1 MRRMFRNRGSRDP
14 KPRQP
19 SPRWKR
25 LLKRTLCWT
34 FVIIVA
40 ALLGAC
46 AYVEV
51 MKNELRPRLAKLQQV
66 TVHRDPT
73 IIYSSNGV
81 EIARMAQERRD
92 PVTWTE
98 LPRLVIDATVA
109 AEDRRFWDHRGV
121 DYPAIVRAF
130 WANVRAGATVQGGST
145 ITQQLAKRLLTSG
158 ERTIQRKVEDAC
170 LAMLIEEEYTKQQIL
185 TMYLNQVFY
194 GSGAYGIK
202 AAAETYFGKD
212 LRNLTIAEA
221 ALLARLPRRPS
232 SENPYVNEKAAIENR
247 NYVLGVMR
255 DMGTISEKEYQEAVK
270 EPVKLQPKPIQ
281 TTGISR
287 APYFSTWILQQLR
300 DEFPNEDFARGGYK
314 VYTTLN
320 IDAQRAAERALEQ
333 TLKQYKG
340 RKVTEGAIVI
350 ADVNGQIIAMVGGAN
365 FKRSQFNNVTQGKR
379 QPGSAF
385 KPFVYAAAIEM
396 GFLQPTS
403 MVSNEP
409 FVWVDPYSRK
419 VWKPRGGG
427 GGGMVS
433 VQTAIVKSINVP
445 AVHTAKLVGASNVAR
460 FSREVFGIRS
470 KLDPVLP
477 LALGSSAVSPLEMA
491 EAYSVFMTGGNR
503 VKLFGIKRIV
513 GPSGQV
519 VKEFSPRIIGNVLS
533 ESTAIPLR
541 DMLRRVVL
549 EGTGTRAANV
559 ANAAGKTGT
568 NEDYLDAWFCGFTDR
583 LVAVAWVANATYDPA
598 RKPPWK
604 YGSMDRVFGGDA
616 AAYLWAQ
623 ALKPVQ
629 DLIGEK
635 PSGRRPT
642 SYGGG
647 GATEMTVLVCI
658 ESGARAVPGSCPRTE
673 TRVMSSKDA
682 QELKACGI
690 HGPIE
695 HEPPITDPGPPVQ
708 TPPPNRPPPV
718 NDDLVEFEICV
729 DSGLRAT
736 QYCPVRRIELYKRG
750 DAPKGFCKIHMP
762 EGLENNLLWTLAF
775 ARHGSWIRR

>member
-1 MRRMFRNRGSRDP
+1 MRRMFRSRGSRERN
-14 KPRQP
+14 PRQP
-19 SPRWKR
+19 SPRWKI

-34 FVIIVA
+34 FVIFVGGC
-40 ALLGAC
+40 LGSC

-73 IIYSSNGV
+73 IVFSSDGI

-92 PVTWTE
+92 PVGWTE
-98 LPRLVIDATVA
+98 LPQLVIDATVA
-109 AEDRRFWDHRGV
+109 AEDKRFWDHRGV
-121 DYPAIVRAF
+121 DYLAIVRAF

-145 ITQQLAKRLLTSG
+145 ITQQLAKRLLTTG
-158 ERTIQRKVEDAC
+158 ERTILRKVEDAC

-202 AAAETYFGKD
+202 AAAVTYFGKD
-212 LRNLTIAEA
+212 LRNLSVAEA

-232 SENPYVNEKAAIENR
+232 SENPYVNEKTAIENR

-255 DMGTISEKEYQEAVK
+255 EMGSISEKQYADALR
-270 EPVKLQPKPIQ
+270 EPVKLQPRQIQ
-281 TTGISR
+281 TTGISL

-320 IDAQRAAERALEQ
+320 IDTQRAAERALAQ

-340 RKVTEGAIVI
+340 RRVTEGAIVI
-350 ADVNGQIIAMVGGAN
+350 ADVNGQIIGMVGGGD
-365 FKRSQFNNVTQGKR
+365 FKRSQFNNITQGKR

-385 KPFVYAAAIEM
+385 KPFVYGAALEM
-396 GFLQPTS
+396 GFMQPTS

-409 FVWVDPYSRK
+409 FAWVDPYSRK
-419 VWKPRGGG
+419 TWKPKGGG
-427 GGGMVS
+427 SGGMVS

-445 AVHTAKLVGASNVAR
+445 AVHTAKMVGASNVAR
-460 FSREVFGIRS
+460 FSREVFGIKSR
-470 KLDPVLP
+470 LDPVLP
-477 LALGSSAVSPLEMA
+477 LALGCSAVSPLEMA

-513 GPSGQV
+513 GPSGQI
-519 VKEFSPRIIGNVLS
+519 VKEFSPRIVGNVLS
-533 ESTAIPLR
+533 ESTAIPIR

-549 EGTGTRAANV
+549 EGTGRKASGV

-583 LVAVAWVANATYDPA
+583 LIAIAWVANATYDPA
-598 RKPPWK
+598 RKPPWR
-604 YGSMDRVFGGDA
+604 YGSMAGVFGGDA

-623 ALKPVQ
+623 AVKPAQ
-629 DLIGEK
+629 ELIGEK

-642 SYGGG
+642 NYAGG
-647 GATEMTVLVCI
+647 GARVTTVLVCI
-658 ESGARAVPGSCPRTE
+658 DSGARAVPGSCPHTE
-673 TRVMSSKDA
+673 TRVMSVKEA
-682 QELKACGI
+682 QELKSCGV

-695 HEPPITDPGPPVQ
+695 HEPTIADPGPPVAM
-708 TPPPNRPPPV
+708 PPPNKPPPA
-718 NDDLVEFEICV
+718 NDDLVEFEICI
-729 DSGLRAT
+729 DSGSRAT

-750 DAPKGFCKIHMP
+750 DAPKTFCKMHTPNASRIELSWMF
-762 EGLENNLLWTLAF
+762 EF
-775 ARHGSWIRR
+775 ARRVSLTLR